1 MTNLSCLFR
10 YALRILFL
18 KIQVFCIAATRMP
31 HLIYYFYSFVKQSFI
46 SICLKL
52 HKINLSKILV
62 WTNYICIFASASK
75 ATNKYIQNNSN
86 EPLPYCVFSW
96 LACLGDCYW
105 CGGGFLRIS
114 NFNYMAT
121 TNKDSR
127 RQQLINLKIGE
138 KLLFPPSA
146 RTAVKSQL
154 SELKFSTGQRYSV
167 TSSQEKVIVT
177 RIS

>member
-1 MTNLSCLFR
+1 MSPSPTVCF
-10 YALRILFL
+10 
-18 KIQVFCIAATRMP
+18 
-31 HLIYYFYSFVKQSFI
+31 HGW
-46 SICLKL
+46 
-52 HKINLSKILV
+52 HV
-62 WTNYICIFASASK
+62 WVIVIGA
-75 ATNKYIQNNSN
+75 
-86 EPLPYCVFSW
+86 
-96 LACLGDCYW
+96 
-105 CGGGFLRIS
+105 GGGFLRIS

-167 TSSQEKVIVT
+167 KSSQEKVIVV